1 MHRISFSL
9 AALLLGGAQI
19 VSAAEPSAA
28 DLVAKNLAARGGA
41 EKLAALNA
49 VRFDGKMI
57 LPGDFQLT
65 YQETR
70 ARRQGGDQVRVDSA
84 LQGLTL
90 VSAHDGTGGWRI
102 NPFEG
107 RRDAERMSDD
117 EARSLADSAR
127 LDGALLAA
135 RGGGAAVT
143 YLGREDFD
151 GTLAYKLKVSE
162 KDGDEFVYLLD
173 PDSMLEIKV
182 TETRRVRGAPQV
194 FETELG
200 DYEPVGGVMFPMSV
214 ESWAQGQANQRQ
226 RTIIASATANP
237 PVTPTLFAMPASPA
251 AAQAGVGTSG
261 QADAAQSEVKPPSDA
276 RPPVEPSPANSPTR

>member
-90 VSAHDGTGGWRI
+90 VSAHDGTSGWRI

-135 RGGGAAVT
+135 RGGGATVS

-237 PVTPTLFAMPASPA
+237 PVTPMLFAMPASPA

-261 QADAAQSEVKPPSDA
+261 QADAAQSEVKPPNA
-276 RPPVEPSPANSPTR
+276 PEPPASPAPSASPTR